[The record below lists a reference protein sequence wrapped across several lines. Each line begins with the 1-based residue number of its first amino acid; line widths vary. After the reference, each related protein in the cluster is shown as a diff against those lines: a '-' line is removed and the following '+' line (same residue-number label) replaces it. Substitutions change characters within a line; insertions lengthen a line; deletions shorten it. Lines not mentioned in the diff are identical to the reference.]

1 LANTDLIAIS
11 ATDAAAEIARGA
23 ISAENYV
30 RAYLDRIA
38 AVEKDVQ
45 AFIHFDPEYAL
56 LQARKLDEYR
66 SSGRPLGPLHG
77 IPVAIKDIFDTA
89 DFPTEYG
96 SPIYKARR
104 PHEDCAAVARLRAA
118 GALIIGKTVTTEFAY
133 FHPGK
138 TRNPHDPERT
148 PGGSSSGSAAAVAAG
163 MAPFAIGS
171 QTNGSVIRP
180 AAFCGVF
187 GMKPGHGMI
196 SRAGALLLSRAL
208 DHVGAFARTL
218 EDLALVLDV
227 LVGPDAADPD
237 TVPYA
242 APAFRKTVAEA
253 PPVAPSFAFV
263 RTPMWDKVD
272 PEARE
277 KIEKCA
283 KELGAIDVDLPADYR
298 AAWDGH
304 RAIMATEMAHN
315 LGDNLD
321 KGEVSQQFRDLVTEG
336 RKTTAVQ
343 YLAALRD
350 ARRYAEGVSEV
361 FKHADA
367 IITPSARGVAPKGA
381 ATGDP
386 VFCTFWTLTG
396 LPALNV
402 PVLTGAGGLPLG
414 LQVIGERG
422 RDERLLRTARA
433 LLDRLGAGKKAG
445 KRAQAAR

>member
-1 LANTDLIAIS
+1 LANTDLIALS
-11 ATDAAAEIARGA
+11 ASDAAAEIARGA
-23 ISAENYV
+23 FSAEDYA
-30 RAYLDRIA
+30 RACLDRIG
-38 AVEKDVQ
+38 AVEKDVL
-45 AFIHFDPEYAL
+45 AFIHLDPDYAL
-56 LQARKLDEYR
+56 QQARKLDEYR

-96 SPIYKARR
+96 SPIHVGRR

-118 GALIIGKTVTTEFAY
+118 GAVIIGKTVTTEFAY

-138 TRNPHDPERT
+138 TRNPHDTART

-163 MAPFAIGS
+163 MAPLAIGS

-180 AAFCGVF
+180 AAFCGVYA
-187 GMKPGHGMI
+187 MKPGHGLI
-196 SRAGALLLSRAL
+196 SRAGALMLSRAL

-218 EDLALVLDV
+218 EDLALILDV
-227 LVGPDAADPD
+227 LAGPDAADPD
-237 TVPYA
+237 SRPYA
-242 APAFRKTVAEA
+242 APAFRAIAAEA
-253 PPVAPSFAFV
+253 PPVPPTFAFV

-272 PEARE
+272 SGTQK
-277 KIEKCA
+277 KIEQAA
-283 KELGAIDVDLPADYR
+283 KELGAIDVDLPAGYR
-298 AAWDGH
+298 DAWEAH
-304 RAIMATEMAHN
+304 RVIMWTDMAHN

-350 ARRYAEGVSEV
+350 ARRFAEGLAEV
-361 FKHADA
+361 FQHADA
-367 IITPSARGVAPKGA
+367 IVTPSARGVAPKGT

-396 LPALNV
+396 LPALNL
-402 PVLTGAGGLPLG
+402 PVLTGQGGLPLG
-414 LQVIGERG
+414 LQLVGEKG
-422 RDERLLRTARA
+422 RDERLLRTAQSV
-433 LLDRLGAGKKAG
+433 LTKLG
-445 KRAQAAR
+445 KRAKRKRA